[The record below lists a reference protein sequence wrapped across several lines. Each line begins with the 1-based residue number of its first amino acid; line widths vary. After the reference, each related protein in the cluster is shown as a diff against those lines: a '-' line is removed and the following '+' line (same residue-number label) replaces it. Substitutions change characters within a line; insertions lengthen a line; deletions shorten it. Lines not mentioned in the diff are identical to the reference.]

1 MATTQFALPKRNS
14 GTYLKGCEKQTLK
27 TNLFKVEFCDKAV
40 ITIYSLSI
48 EPNIPPDSQKL
59 GLIVDSAKRQ
69 LR

>member
-48 EPNIPPDSQKL
+48 
-59 GLIVDSAKRQ
+59 
-69 LR
+69 

>member
-14 GTYLKGCEKQTLK
+14 GAYLKGCEKQTLK

-48 EPNIPPDSQKL
+48 
-59 GLIVDSAKRQ
+59 
-69 LR
+69 